1 MTAGARRPRRS
12 DAGVT
17 LVELLVV
24 IAVSGL
30 IIPVLTG
37 AMVLGWK
44 TTDATVPSLGDSR
57 NRQIAP
63 SLFTRDAQNALT
75 VDTTAADTTCV
86 SAGDTLLV
94 RLRWT
99 ETATSGASVDRV
111 AAWVLSTGAERLLE
125 RRYCATSTSLTSSVT
140 AAHGVVGTPTVT
152 CRSAAGA
159 TVACGSAVTISLDIT
174 DASGSFQATGR
185 RRTP

>member
-1 MTAGARRPRRS
+1 VTFRRS

-24 IAVSGL
+24 VAISGL
-30 IIPVLTG
+30 VIPALTG
-37 AMVLGWK
+37 ALVLGWR
-44 TTDATVPSLGDSR
+44 TTDATIASLGDSR
-57 NRQIAP
+57 NRQLAP

-75 VDTTAADTTCV
+75 VDTTAADTTCL

-94 RLRWT
+94 RMRWT
-99 ETATSGASVDRV
+99 ETPAAGAAVDRV
-111 AAWVLSTGAERLLE
+111 AAWVLSTGVERLLE
-125 RRYCATSTSLTSSVT
+125 RRYCGTTTSLTSSVT
-140 AAHGVVGTPTVT
+140 ATHGVVGTPTVT

-159 TVACGSAVTISLDIT
+159 TVACGAAVTVSLVIT
-174 DASGSFQATGR
+174 DASGTFQATGR

>member
-1 MTAGARRPRRS
+1 VRVRRS
-12 DAGVT
+12 EAGVT

-24 IAVSGL
+24 VAISGL
-30 IIPVLTG
+30 VIPVLTG
-37 AMVLGWK
+37 ALVLGWR
-44 TTDATVPSLGDSR
+44 TTDATIASLGDSR
-57 NRQIAP
+57 NRQLAP

-94 RLRWT
+94 RMRWT
-99 ETATSGASVDRV
+99 ETAVSGVAANRV
-111 AAWVLSTGAERLLE
+111 AAWVLTTGVERLLE
-125 RRYCATSTSLTSSVT
+125 RRYCGTGTTLTGSVT
-140 AAHGVVGTPTVT
+140 ASHGVVGTPTVT

-159 TVACGSAVTISLDIT
+159 SVACSAAVTVSLDIT
-174 DASGSFQATGR
+174 DATGTFQANGR

>member
-1 MTAGARRPRRS
+1 MSRRRRE
-12 DAGVT
+12 AGVT

-24 IAVSGL
+24 IAISGL
-30 IIPVLTG
+30 VIPVLTG
-37 AMVLGWK
+37 ALVLGWK
-44 TTDATVPSLGDSR
+44 TTDATVASLGDSR
-57 NRQIAP
+57 NRHIAP
-63 SLFTRDAQNALT
+63 SLFTRDAQNAVT
-75 VDTTAADTTCV
+75 VDTTAADTTCL

-99 ETATSGASVDRV
+99 ETPVSGTSVDRV
-111 AAWVLSTGAERLLE
+111 AAWVLRTGVERLVE
-125 RRYCATSTSLTSSVT
+125 RRYCGTATTLTSSVT

-159 TVACGSAVTISLDIT
+159 TVVCSAAVTVSLDIT
-174 DASGSFQATGR
+174 DACGSFRAIGR

>member
-1 MTAGARRPRRS
+1 VTSRRS
-12 DAGVT
+12 DAGLT

-24 IAVSGL
+24 VAVSGL
-30 IIPVLTG
+30 VIPVLTG
-37 AMVLGWK
+37 ALVLGWR
-44 TTDATVPSLGDSR
+44 TTDATVASLGDSR

-63 SLFTRDAQNALT
+63 SLFTRDAQNAMT
-75 VDTTAADTTCV
+75 VDTTTSDTTCV

-99 ETATSGASVDRV
+99 ETAASGTAVDRV

-125 RRYCATSTSLTSSVT
+125 RRYCGTATTVTNSVT
-140 AAHGVVGTPTVT
+140 ATHGVVGTPTVT
-152 CRSAAGA
+152 CRSAAGTA
-159 TVACGSAVTISLDIT
+159 VACSAAITVSLDIT
-174 DASGSFQATGR
+174 DASGTFQAIGR

>member
-1 MTAGARRPRRS
+1 
-12 DAGVT
+12 VT

-24 IAVSGL
+24 IAISGL
-30 IIPVLTG
+30 VIPVLTG
-37 AMVLGWK
+37 ALVLGWK
-44 TTDATVPSLGDSR
+44 TTDATIASLGDSK
-57 NRQIAP
+57 NRQLAP

-94 RLRWT
+94 RMRWT
-99 ETATSGASVDRV
+99 ETAVSGVAVNRA
-111 AAWVLSTGAERLLE
+111 AAWVLSTGVERLVE
-125 RRYCATSTSLTSSVT
+125 RRYCSAGTALTSSVT
-140 AAHGVVGTPTVT
+140 ASHGVVGTPTVT

-159 TVACGSAVTISLDIT
+159 SVACSSAVTVSLDIT
-174 DASGSFQATGR
+174 DASGSFRAIGR

>member
-1 MTAGARRPRRS
+1 MTRTRTPRRS

-24 IAVSGL
+24 IAISGL
-30 IIPVLTG
+30 VIPVLTG
-37 AMVLGWK
+37 ALVLGWK
-44 TTDATVPSLGDSR
+44 TTDATVASLGDSR

-63 SLFTRDAQNALT
+63 SLFTRDAQNAQAI
-75 VDTTAADTTCV
+75 DTIAADTTCV

-99 ETATSGASVDRV
+99 ETAASGTAVNRV
-111 AAWVLSTGAERLLE
+111 AAWVLTAGTERLIE
-125 RRYCATSTSLTSSVT
+125 RRYCGTATTPTSSVT
-140 AAHGVVGTPTVT
+140 ATHGVVGTPSVT
-152 CRSAAGA
+152 CKSAAGA
-159 TVACGSAVTISLDIT
+159 TVACGSAVTVSLDIT
-174 DASGSFQATGR
+174 DASGSFRATGR